1 MKFSFSSIK
10 SLKEIETSVL
20 VSVLNKKFVNDFYK
34 KNGKCDCGS
43 KCKCGKICLC
53 KKTPLQQAIY
63 DSNFEGEKG
72 QSAVVSTN
80 FGKIIFFGIGEEED
94 ADGPGKYESVGYSL
108 YKTLKSLKVKEAS
121 ILFESSVEKITF
133 SKNKHQIDFLNGI
146 LLGGYDFTKYM
157 SKDKS
162 KSKEV
167 VTESLTVLTDSKELP
182 KLFKEKEI
190 IAKNVFFCRDL
201 INEPAN
207 VLYPESYVEIIKKEF
222 KNLPVKIEVLDEKQ
236 LKKIGA
242 NSLLAVS
249 QGSVRAPFLVSIEY
263 NGGKG
268 APVAF
273 VGKGVCFDSGGLSLK
288 PSSGTSMEMKEDM
301 SGSAVVVS
309 TLKLLAERKA
319 KVNAVGVVA
328 LVENMPSGTATKIQ
342 DIVKSLSGQTIEI
355 LNTDAEGR
363 LILADALYYTATKFK
378 PQTIIDLATL
388 TGAICVALGDGF
400 AGNFSNSEELDEELK
415 SAAKQTTEYIWKMPL
430 SPIGEG
436 YDKMIDSDWADMKNV
451 GGRDAGSITAAQ
463 FLQRFI
469 NKHSKWAHLDIA
481 SVAFVR
487 NSKYFV
493 DKGATGW
500 GVRLLNELIK
510 INYEKKV

>member
-1 MKFSFSSIK
+1 MKFFFTPIK
-10 SLKEIETSVL
+10 SLKDLKTNVL
-20 VSVLNKKFVNDFYK
+20 VSVLNKKFVDDFYK
-34 KNGKCDCGS
+34 KNGKCECGT

-53 KKTPLQQAIY
+53 EKTPLQQAIY
-63 DSNFEGEKG
+63 DSDFKGEKG
-72 QSAVVSTN
+72 QTAVVSTN
-80 FGKIIFFGIGEEED
+80 FGKIVFFGIGD
-94 ADGPGKYESVGYSL
+94 TDCLGKYESVGYSL

-133 SKNKHQIDFLNGI
+133 SKNKHQTDFLNGI

-157 SKDKS
+157 SKDKA

-167 VTESLTVLTDSKELP
+167 ITESLTILTDNKELP
-182 KLFKEKEI
+182 KQFKEKEI

-207 VLYPESYVEIIKKEF
+207 VLYPSSYVEIIKKEF
-222 KNLPVKIEVLDEKQ
+222 KDLPVKIEVLDEKQ
-236 LKKIGA
+236 LRKIGA
-242 NSLLAVS
+242 NSLLAVN
-249 QGSVRAPFLVSIEY
+249 QGSANPPFLVSVEY

-288 PSSGTSMEMKEDM
+288 PSTGTSMEMKEDM

-319 KVNAVGVVA
+319 KINAVGVVA
-328 LVENMPSGTATKIQ
+328 LVENMPSGTAIKIQ
-342 DIVKSLSGQTIEI
+342 DIVKSMSGQTIEI

-388 TGAICVALGDGF
+388 TGAICIALGERF
-400 AGNFSNSEELDEELK
+400 AGRFSNNKELDEEFK
-415 SAAKQTTEYIWKMPL
+415 IAAEQTMEHTWKMPL
-430 SPIGEG
+430 SPVDEG
-436 YDKMIDSDWADMKNV
+436 YDKVIDSDWADMKNV
-451 GGRDAGSITAAQ
+451 GDRNAGSITAAQ

-469 NKHSKWAHLDIA
+469 NKHPKWAHLDIA
-481 SVAFVR
+481 SVSFVR
-487 NSKYFV
+487 NNMYFV

-500 GVRLLNELIK
+500 GVRLLNELVK
-510 INYEKKV
+510 LNYEK